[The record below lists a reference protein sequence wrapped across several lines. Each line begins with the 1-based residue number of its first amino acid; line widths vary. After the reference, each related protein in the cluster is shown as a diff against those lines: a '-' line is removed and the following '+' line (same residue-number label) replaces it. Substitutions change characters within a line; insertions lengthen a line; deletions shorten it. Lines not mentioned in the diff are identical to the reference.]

1 MPRGRTDQR
10 RLLVDLIKVTTTKQL
25 EEEITGRIYSQ
36 LDIAPTVA
44 HTLGFDIPELDGKPI
59 DLVQSW
65 GCQNVVIIII
75 DSLGYDLFIWLLP
88 YLQNMSALAREG
100 LLIRARAA
108 SNHTTPAIAS
118 ILSGLLPEHHGINDK
133 AGAKESSIL
142 SLPEMANASG
152 LKTAVIMEE
161 NGAEVYRGLIEI
173 TGGIPDNIPPQNF
186 DREAC
191 RLTIEAL
198 SKSPRL
204 LVTYFIGIDKSVHLG
219 RGTVGI
225 REAAIEIDRCIGKI
239 AGNADIET
247 LFILCGDHP
256 VHAGPLKRKKEPYS
270 VALILAKG
278 RGHK

>member
-1 MPRGRTDQR
+1 M
-10 RLLVDLIKVTTTKQL
+10 
-25 EEEITGRIYSQ
+25 EEKIEGHILSQ

-44 HTLGFDIPELDGKPI
+44 RVLGFDIPELDGKPI

-65 GCQNVVIIII
+65 GCRNVAIIII
-75 DSLGYDLFIWLLP
+75 DSLGYDLFIWLMP
-88 YLQNMSALAREG
+88 YLRNMSNLAGEG
-100 LLIRARAA
+100 LLFRAKAV

-118 ILSGLLPEHHGINDK
+118 ILSGLLPEHHGIHDK
-133 AGAKESSIL
+133 AGAKESGIL
-142 SLPEMANASG
+142 SLPVMANASG
-152 LKTAVIMEE
+152 LKSAVIMEE

-173 TGGIPDNIPPQNF
+173 TGGIPDNIPPQDF
-186 DREAC
+186 DREVC

-219 RGTVGI
+219 HGAAGI
-225 REAAIEIDRCIGKI
+225 REAALEIDRCIGNI
-239 AGNADIET
+239 ADNADEET
-247 LFILCGDHP
+247 LLILCGDHP
-256 VHAGPLKRKKEPYS
+256 IHAGPLKRKKEPYS

>member
-1 MPRGRTDQR
+1 MEEQFTG
-10 RLLVDLIKVTTTKQL
+10 LIH
-25 EEEITGRIYSQ
+25 SQ

-44 HTLGFDIPELDGKPI
+44 RTLRFDIPQLDGKPI

-75 DSLGYDLFIWLLP
+75 DSLGYDLFIWLMPDL
-88 YLQNMSALAREG
+88 LNMSALARDG
-100 LLIRARAA
+100 LLFRAKAV

-118 ILSGLLPEHHGINDK
+118 ILSGLSPEHHGIYDK
-133 AGAKESSIL
+133 AGAKESSIF
-142 SLPEMANASG
+142 SLPEMASASG
-152 LKTAVIMEE
+152 LKAAVIMEE

-173 TGGIPDNIPPQNF
+173 TSGIPDNIPPQDF

-219 RGTVGI
+219 RGTAGI
-225 REAAIEIDRCIGKI
+225 REAAKEIDRCIGNI
-239 AGNADIET
+239 AENADTET
-247 LFILCGDHP
+247 LFIICGDHP
-256 VHAGPLKRKKEPYS
+256 IHAGPLKRKKEPYS
-270 VALILAKG
+270 VALILGKG
-278 RGHK
+278 KMHK

>member
-1 MPRGRTDQR
+1 MDKGGNDDTM
-10 RLLVDLIKVTTTKQL
+10 
-25 EEEITGRIYSQ
+25 EEQITGQIHSQ

-44 HTLGFDIPELDGKPI
+44 RALGLDIPELDGKPI
-59 DLVQSW
+59 DSVKGW
-65 GCQNVVIIII
+65 ECQNVAIIII
-75 DSLGYDLFIWLLP
+75 DSLGYDLFIWLMP

-100 LLIRARAA
+100 FLFRAKAV

-118 ILSGLLPEHHGINDK
+118 ILSGLLPEHHGIYDK

-152 LKTAVIMEE
+152 LKAAVIMEE

-173 TGGIPDNIPPQNF
+173 TCGIPDNIPPKDF

-198 SKSPRL
+198 SESPRL

-219 RGTVGI
+219 RGMVGI
-225 REAAIEIDRCIGKI
+225 REAALEIDRCIGMI
-239 AGNADIET
+239 ADNSDEET

-256 VHAGPLKRKKEPYS
+256 IHAGPLKRKKEPYS

-278 RGHK
+278 KGHK